1 MEEKLDNLRN
11 QCFAAVQDFEKAL
24 DIDLTRLD
32 AQLIDVVQNGQVQK
46 FEVAVEICW
55 KTIKQFLY
63 EIHGFDLASP
73 KMVIKNFFELGYVTY
88 EELDQL
94 LKAIDIRNSFS
105 HVYNRTVFLELYA
118 QILEYKN
125 FFLRITQKLQ

>member
-32 AQLIDVVQNGQVQK
+32 AQLIDVIQNGQVQK
-46 FEVAVEICW
+46 FEIAVEICW

-73 KMVIKNFFELGYVTY
+73 KMVIKKFFELGYLQY
-88 EELDQL
+88 DELDVFL
-94 LKAIDIRNSFS
+94 HALDIRNSCN
-105 HVYNRTVFLELYA
+105 HIYNHSVFVELYK
-118 QILEYKN
+118 QIVEYRGFFPRIIQRLE
-125 FFLRITQKLQ
+125 